1 MSVVVACSSQVITK
15 EGGKKE
21 DMGEHR
27 KGKGG
32 LPGTGLGERF
42 FYTSKSTILKIS
54 SRKKGASNI
63 FLGERNNRCFW

>member
-15 EGGKKE
+15 EGGKKG

-32 LPGTGLGERF
+32 LPGTGLEERF
-42 FYTSKSTILKIS
+42 LFHISKSTVSKKIFTEKRCHKHIFG
-54 SRKKGASNI
+54 RKI
-63 FLGERNNRCFW
+63 